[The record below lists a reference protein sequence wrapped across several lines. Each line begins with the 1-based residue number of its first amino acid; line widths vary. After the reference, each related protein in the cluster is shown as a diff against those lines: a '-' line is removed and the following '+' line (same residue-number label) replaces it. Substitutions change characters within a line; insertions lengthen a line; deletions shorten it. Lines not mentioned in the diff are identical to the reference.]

1 MSTYFVQ
8 VLIYAIVISMPKPEI
23 FHGKVTYVDS
33 YESRDP
39 NVSVAL
45 LEKLL
50 GNTRE
55 FFIDRQFYKS
65 IYYGE
70 VKRTILYRGDV
81 NRIYRFS
88 EDSDTVYWMDAAVD
102 TLSTITEFSREES
115 VGTILGFQ
123 CEKLRIVTKRGV
135 TTYFFN
141 DDYALLPEE
150 FSRHKLESWDVY
162 TSTTR
167 ALPLKI
173 IFETPGIT
181 VTSTATKIEKMT
193 LPKATFE
200 IPPGHLERL

>member
-8 VLIYAIVISMPKPEI
+8 VLICAIVISMPKPEG
-23 FHGKVTYVDS
+23 FRGKVTYVDS

-50 GNTRE
+50 GNRRE

-65 IYYGE
+65 IYNGE

-88 EDSDTVYWMDAAVD
+88 EDSDTVYWMDAAID

-115 VGTILGFQ
+115 VGTILGLQ

-141 DDYALLPEE
+141 DFFLVLFIFLLY
-150 FSRHKLESWDVY
+150 SVLWVILGLYWR
-162 TSTTR
+162 
-167 ALPLKI
+167 
-173 IFETPGIT
+173 
-181 VTSTATKIEKMT
+181 
-193 LPKATFE
+193 
-200 IPPGHLERL
+200 